1 MNIKTFTIIA
11 IASFA
16 VLSVTACGGKQK
28 ASIETEQTEETSKT
42 EVIVSD
48 NKLFINS
55 DLYNMSEKKVI
66 FNAHGRLDPD
76 NPSFGTDHIDHYR
89 TLFVKE
95 NGGLTVG
102 YVVKTT
108 RGITLQTGKTFYFYN
123 DLCLKE
129 RTRDLYNI
137 VGMVK
142 NNGVLIPMKI
152 TIDGEDNRIMLEC
165 KGDETLTFVP
175 LRGDDSEIEYTV
187 QALKRLLLQE
197 QTYYPCCTL
206 SGIYKLNNPNIAKFT
221 LLVKLG
227 SIIPQW

>member
-55 DLYNMSEKKVI
+55 DLYNMSEEKVI

-142 NNGVLIPMKI
+142 NNGVIPMKI

-187 QALKRLLLQE
+187 QALKD
-197 QTYYPCCTL
+197 YC
-206 SGIYKLNNPNIAKFT
+206 YKNKLTIHAVPYLEFT
-221 LLVKLG
+221 N
-227 SIIPQW
+227 

>member
-55 DLYNMSEKKVI
+55 DLYNMSEEKVI

-76 NPSFGTDHIDHYR
+76 NPSIGTDHIDHYR
-89 TLFVKE
+89 TLFVNE
-95 NGGLTVG
+95 NVGLTVG

-187 QALKRLLLQE
+187 QALKD
-197 QTYYPCCTL
+197 YCHKN
-206 SGIYKLNNPNIAKFT
+206 KLTIHAVPYLEFT
-221 LLVKLG
+221 D
-227 SIIPQW
+227 

>member
-11 IASFA
+11 IASFV

-55 DLYNMSEKKVI
+55 DLYNMSEEKVI

-129 RTRDLYNI
+129 RTRDIYNI

-175 LRGDDSEIEYTV
+175 LHGDDSEIEYTV
-187 QALKRLLLQE
+187 QALKD
-197 QTYYPCCTL
+197 YCHKN
-206 SGIYKLNNPNIAKFT
+206 KLTIHAVPYLEFT
-221 LLVKLG
+221 D
-227 SIIPQW
+227 

>member
-11 IASFA
+11 IASFV

-55 DLYNMSEKKVI
+55 DLYNMSEEKVI

-108 RGITLQTGKTFYFYN
+108 RGITLQTGNTFYFYN

-175 LRGDDSEIEYTV
+175 LHGDDSEIEYTV
-187 QALKRLLLQE
+187 QALKD
-197 QTYYPCCTL
+197 YCHKN
-206 SGIYKLNNPNIAKFT
+206 KLTIHAVPYLEFT
-221 LLVKLG
+221 D
-227 SIIPQW
+227 

>member
-55 DLYNMSEKKVI
+55 DLYNMSEEKVI
-66 FNAHGRLDPD
+66 FKAHGRLDPD

-152 TIDGEDNRIMLEC
+152 TIDGEVS
-165 KGDETLTFVP
+165 ET
-175 LRGDDSEIEYTV
+175 GEE
-187 QALKRLLLQE
+187 AE
-197 QTYYPCCTL
+197 L
-206 SGIYKLNNPNIAKFT
+206 SIHVYRWL
-221 LLVKLG
+221 
-227 SIIPQW
+227 

>member
-55 DLYNMSEKKVI
+55 DLYNMSEEKVI

-152 TIDGEDNRIMLEC
+152 TIDGEGLSRFLAGIIFYTREVL
-165 KGDETLTFVP
+165 LT
-175 LRGDDSEIEYTV
+175 SHYE
-187 QALKRLLLQE
+187 KRLFEYASQPRVACADIRLLSYLWSR
-197 QTYYPCCTL
+197 TNL
-206 SGIYKLNNPNIAKFT
+206 SRDSYQSG
-221 LLVKLG
+221 
-227 SIIPQW
+227 

>member
-28 ASIETEQTEETSKT
+28 ASIETEQTEKTSKT
-42 EVIVSD
+42 KNIVSD
-48 NKLFINS
+48 NNS
-55 DLYNMSEKKVI
+55 DLYNMSEEKVI

-175 LRGDDSEIEYTV
+175 LGGDDSEIEYTV
-187 QALKRLLLQE
+187 QALKD
-197 QTYYPCCTL
+197 YC
-206 SGIYKLNNPNIAKFT
+206 YKNKLTIHAVPYLEFT
-221 LLVKLG
+221 N
-227 SIIPQW
+227 

>member
-55 DLYNMSEKKVI
+55 DLYNMSEEKVI

-165 KGDETLTFVP
+165 KGPSSKSFRILMSVMVMDMFPFGVFDASVASVIIIHEKCEKCKCKKQ
-175 LRGDDSEIEYTV
+175 GISE
-187 QALKRLLLQE
+187 
-197 QTYYPCCTL
+197 
-206 SGIYKLNNPNIAKFT
+206 
-221 LLVKLG
+221 
-227 SIIPQW
+227 

>member
-11 IASFA
+11 IASFV

-55 DLYNMSEKKVI
+55 DLYNMSEEKVI

-175 LRGDDSEIEYTV
+175 LHGDDSEFEYTV
-187 QALKRLLLQE
+187 QALKD
-197 QTYYPCCTL
+197 YCHKN
-206 SGIYKLNNPNIAKFT
+206 KLTIHAVPYLEFT
-221 LLVKLG
+221 D
-227 SIIPQW
+227 

>member
-1 MNIKTFTIIA
+1 MRWET
-11 IASFA
+11 
-16 VLSVTACGGKQK
+16 K

-55 DLYNMSEKKVI
+55 DLYNMSEEKVI

-129 RTRDLYNI
+129 RTKGSLQYCW
-137 VGMVK
+137 
-142 NNGVLIPMKI
+142 
-152 TIDGEDNRIMLEC
+152 DGE
-165 KGDETLTFVP
+165 K
-175 LRGDDSEIEYTV
+175 
-187 QALKRLLLQE
+187 
-197 QTYYPCCTL
+197 
-206 SGIYKLNNPNIAKFT
+206 
-221 LLVKLG
+221 
-227 SIIPQW
+227 QWSLDTNENHN

>member
-55 DLYNMSEKKVI
+55 DLYNMSEEKVI

-89 TLFVKE
+89 TLFWSSFSCIYHLYE
-95 NGGLTVG
+95 
-102 YVVKTT
+102 T
-108 RGITLQTGKTFYFYN
+108 RLEYRKSYN
-123 DLCLKE
+123 D
-129 RTRDLYNI
+129 
-137 VGMVK
+137 
-142 NNGVLIPMKI
+142 
-152 TIDGEDNRIMLEC
+152 
-165 KGDETLTFVP
+165 
-175 LRGDDSEIEYTV
+175 S
-187 QALKRLLLQE
+187 
-197 QTYYPCCTL
+197 
-206 SGIYKLNNPNIAKFT
+206 
-221 LLVKLG
+221 
-227 SIIPQW
+227 

>member
-55 DLYNMSEKKVI
+55 DLYNMSEEKVI

-129 RTRDLYNI
+129 RRDLYNI

-187 QALKRLLLQE
+187 QALKD
-197 QTYYPCCTL
+197 YC
-206 SGIYKLNNPNIAKFT
+206 YKNKLTIHAVPYLEFT
-221 LLVKLG
+221 N
-227 SIIPQW
+227 

>member
-55 DLYNMSEKKVI
+55 DLYNMSEEKVI

-102 YVVKTT
+102 YVVKTTRGITLQTGKTT

-187 QALKRLLLQE
+187 QALKD
-197 QTYYPCCTL
+197 YC
-206 SGIYKLNNPNIAKFT
+206 YKNKLTIHAVPYLEFT
-221 LLVKLG
+221 N
-227 SIIPQW
+227 

>member
-55 DLYNMSEKKVI
+55 DLYNMSEEKVI

-187 QALKRLLLQE
+187 QALKIIATRTNLLSMLYLIWNLQIK
-197 QTYYPCCTL
+197 QP
-206 SGIYKLNNPNIAKFT
+206 
-221 LLVKLG
+221 
-227 SIIPQW
+227 

>member
-11 IASFA
+11 IASFV

-55 DLYNMSEKKVI
+55 DLYNMSEEKVI

-108 RGITLQTGKTFYFYN
+108 KGITLQTGKTFYFYN

-175 LRGDDSEIEYTV
+175 LHGDDSEIEYTV
-187 QALKRLLLQE
+187 QALKD
-197 QTYYPCCTL
+197 YCHKN
-206 SGIYKLNNPNIAKFT
+206 KLTIHAVPYLEFT
-221 LLVKLG
+221 D
-227 SIIPQW
+227 

>member
-55 DLYNMSEKKVI
+55 DLYNMSEEKVI

-108 RGITLQTGKTFYFYN
+108 RGITLQTGKPVWGQDCTHCMACICY
-123 DLCLKE
+123 CPAE
-129 RTRDLYNI
+129 A
-137 VGMVK
+137 
-142 NNGVLIPMKI
+142 
-152 TIDGEDNRIMLEC
+152 
-165 KGDETLTFVP
+165 
-175 LRGDDSEIEYTV
+175 IEYGKKSLGKPRYHFE
-187 QALKRLLLQE
+187 AL
-197 QTYYPCCTL
+197 
-206 SGIYKLNNPNIAKFT
+206 
-221 LLVKLG
+221 
-227 SIIPQW
+227 

>member
-55 DLYNMSEKKVI
+55 DLYNMSEEKVI

-187 QALKRLLLQE
+187 RKRVRDA
-197 QTYYPCCTL
+197 
-206 SGIYKLNNPNIAKFT
+206 SIYTSKKYRSSFY
-221 LLVKLG
+221 
-227 SIIPQW
+227 S

>member
-55 DLYNMSEKKVI
+55 DLYNMSEEKVI

-187 QALKRLLLQE
+187 QALKDYCHKNKLTIMLYLIWNLQIKQPE
-197 QTYYPCCTL
+197 Y
-206 SGIYKLNNPNIAKFT
+206 SKIHSFSEI
-221 LLVKLG
+221 
-227 SIIPQW
+227 

>member
-55 DLYNMSEKKVI
+55 DLYNMSEVI

-187 QALKRLLLQE
+187 QALKD
-197 QTYYPCCTL
+197 YC
-206 SGIYKLNNPNIAKFT
+206 YKNKLTIHAVPYLEFT
-221 LLVKLG
+221 N
-227 SIIPQW
+227 

>member
-11 IASFA
+11 IASFV

-55 DLYNMSEKKVI
+55 DLYNMSEEKVI

-175 LRGDDSEIEYTV
+175 LHGDDSEIEYTV
-187 QALKRLLLQE
+187 QALKD
-197 QTYYPCCTL
+197 YCHKN
-206 SGIYKLNNPNIAKFT
+206 KLAIHAVPYLEFT
-221 LLVKLG
+221 D
-227 SIIPQW
+227 

>member
-16 VLSVTACGGKQK
+16 VLSVTACSGKQK

-55 DLYNMSEKKVI
+55 DLYNMSEEKVI

-165 KGDETLTFVP
+165 KGDAYI
-175 LRGDDSEIEYTV
+175 RS
-187 QALKRLLLQE
+187 A
-197 QTYYPCCTL
+197 
-206 SGIYKLNNPNIAKFT
+206 S
-221 LLVKLG
+221 
-227 SIIPQW
+227 W

>member
-1 MNIKTFTIIA
+1 MW
-11 IASFA
+11 
-16 VLSVTACGGKQK
+16 GGCR
-28 ASIETEQTEETSKT
+28 
-42 EVIVSD
+42 VSWHPFCL

-55 DLYNMSEKKVI
+55 DLYNMSEEKVI

-187 QALKRLLLQE
+187 QALKD
-197 QTYYPCCTL
+197 YCHKN
-206 SGIYKLNNPNIAKFT
+206 KLTIHAVPYLEFT
-221 LLVKLG
+221 D
-227 SIIPQW
+227 

>member
-11 IASFA
+11 ITSFA

-55 DLYNMSEKKVI
+55 DLYNMSEEKVI

-152 TIDGEDNRIMLEC
+152 TIDGEDNRIMLAG
-165 KGDETLTFVP
+165 KGDEKLTSVP
-175 LRGDDSEIEYTV
+175 VRGADSEIIYKV
-187 QALKRLLLQE
+187 HALKD
-197 QTYYPCCTL
+197 YCHKN
-206 SGIYKLNNPNIAKFT
+206 KLTIHAVPYLEFT
-221 LLVKLG
+221 D
-227 SIIPQW
+227 

>member
-76 NPSFGTDHIDHYR
+76 ILWYR
-89 TLFVKE
+89 PH
-95 NGGLTVG
+95 
-102 YVVKTT
+102 
-108 RGITLQTGKTFYFYN
+108 R
-123 DLCLKE
+123 
-129 RTRDLYNI
+129 
-137 VGMVK
+137 
-142 NNGVLIPMKI
+142 
-152 TIDGEDNRIMLEC
+152 
-165 KGDETLTFVP
+165 P
-175 LRGDDSEIEYTV
+175 LSHFIR
-187 QALKRLLLQE
+187 
-197 QTYYPCCTL
+197 
-206 SGIYKLNNPNIAKFT
+206 
-221 LLVKLG
+221 
-227 SIIPQW
+227 

>member
-55 DLYNMSEKKVI
+55 DLYNMSEEKVI

-175 LRGDDSEIEYTV
+175 LHGDDSEIEYTV
-187 QALKRLLLQE
+187 QALKDYCYKNKL
-197 QTYYPCCTL
+197 TIHATL

>member
-16 VLSVTACGGKQK
+16 VLSVTACSGKQK

-55 DLYNMSEKKVI
+55 DLYNMSEEKVI

-187 QALKRLLLQE
+187 QALKD
-197 QTYYPCCTL
+197 YCHKN
-206 SGIYKLNNPNIAKFT
+206 KLT
-221 LLVKLG
+221 
-227 SIIPQW
+227 IPAVPYLDYTD

>member
-11 IASFA
+11 IASFV

-55 DLYNMSEKKVI
+55 DLYNMSEEKVI

-165 KGDETLTFVP
+165 KGDETLTFVQ
-175 LRGDDSEIEYTV
+175 LHGDDSEIEYTV
-187 QALKRLLLQE
+187 QALKD
-197 QTYYPCCTL
+197 YCHKN
-206 SGIYKLNNPNIAKFT
+206 KLTIHAVPYLEFT
-221 LLVKLG
+221 D
-227 SIIPQW
+227 

>member
-11 IASFA
+11 IASFV

-55 DLYNMSEKKVI
+55 DLYNMSEEKVI

-152 TIDGEDNRIMLEC
+152 TIDGEDKRIMLEC

-175 LRGDDSEIEYTV
+175 LHGDDSEIEYTV
-187 QALKRLLLQE
+187 QALKD
-197 QTYYPCCTL
+197 YCHKN
-206 SGIYKLNNPNIAKFT
+206 KLTIHAVPYLEFT
-221 LLVKLG
+221 D
-227 SIIPQW
+227 